1 MSDLINRFAPD
12 FALPAVNGGR
22 VSLSDFR
29 GAVVVL
35 TFWSAECP
43 WSRRADVLLVYRS
56 ATWGARGVQLLGVA
70 SNLTETE
77 NEIVHELERREV
89 RYPVVLDKEQ
99 ATANA
104 YKAQT
109 TPQFFVMD
117 KRGIV
122 RYTGALDDATFQQ
135 PRPQV
140 LYLDRAV
147 NALIEGKTPDPAIT
161 PPYGCAIVRSVLS
174 EADTS
179 QAPAAPAGKTPAK
192 MPTKPPTKPP
202 TRPTQ
207 P

>member
-12 FALPAVNGGR
+12 FALPGITGGR

-29 GAVVVL
+29 GAFVVL

-56 ATWGARGVQLLGVA
+56 ARWTPRGVQLLGIA
-70 SNLTETE
+70 SNVTETE
-77 NEIVHELERREV
+77 NEIAHEAERRGV
-89 RYPVVLDKEQ
+89 RYPVLLDIEQ
-99 ATANA
+99 SVANA

-122 RYTGALDDATFQQ
+122 RYAGALDDASFKQ
-135 PRPQV
+135 PRPKV

-147 NALIEGKTPDPAIT
+147 SALLDGRTPDPAVT
-161 PPYGCAIVRSVLS
+161 LPYGCAIIRQAPA

-179 QAPAAPAGKTPAK
+179 QSPASPSPAK
-192 MPTKPPTKPP
+192 G
-202 TRPTQ
+202 TRPK
-207 P
+207 